1 MRSYGLAVAIGVLS
15 LGACGGR
22 ENKPADATLVAVDT
36 SHRES
41 RMPLKQIST
50 DKAPSAI
57 GPYSQ
62 GIIANGFLFT
72 AGQIALDPVAGKIV
86 EGGIV
91 EQTERVM
98 QNLQEVLRAGGASWG
113 DVVKTTVY
121 LHDLSHF
128 PTVNEIYG
136 KWLGDARPARSTVQV
151 PGLPRGALVEIDAVA
166 VVSK

>member
-1 MRSYGLAVAIGVLS
+1 
-15 LGACGGR
+15 
-22 ENKPADATLVAVDT
+22 
-36 SHRES
+36 
-41 RMPLKQIST
+41 MPLKTITT

-62 GIIANGFLFT
+62 GIVTNGFIFT
-72 AGQIALDPVAGKIV
+72 AGQIPLDPQAGKIV

-91 EQTERVM
+91 EQTDRVM
-98 QNLQEVLRAGGASWG
+98 ENLQEVLRAAGATWK

-128 PTVNEIYG
+128 PTVNEVYG

-151 PGLPRGALVEIDAVA
+151 TALPRGALVEIDAIA

>member
-1 MRSYGLAVAIGVLS
+1 MA
-15 LGACGGR
+15 
-22 ENKPADATLVAVDT
+22 
-36 SHRES
+36 
-41 RMPLKQIST
+41 LKQIST

-72 AGQIALDPVAGKIV
+72 AGQIALDPKAGKIV
-86 EGGIV
+86 DGGIV

-98 QNLQEVLRAGGASWG
+98 QNLQEVLRAAGASWG

-121 LHDLSHF
+121 LHDLAHF

-151 PGLPRGALVEIDAVA
+151 PALPRGASPDRRWSCSSNTSIRPRPRSRATFRRRGRNGR
-166 VVSK
+166 